1 MVRNHQIWWLGMAM
15 LFIAVIVWV
24 TIDTVHDGPIPTL
37 PHLGEFLSSGTL
49 AIYGIDR
56 ATRKK

>member
-1 MVRNHQIWWLGMAM
+1 MAM

-24 TIDTVHDGPIPTL
+24 TIDTVHDGHIPTL
-37 PHLGEFLSSGTL
+37 PHLGEFLSAGTL